1 MSTQALDHHHE
12 EHHDMDQT
20 DVLGFWM
27 YIMTDC
33 VLFATLFAGFAVL
46 HTHTYGGPPLG
57 QLFNLP
63 YVFGE
68 TLFLLFSNLTF
79 GFGIL
84 SMYKDKQTALIGW
97 LVVTII
103 LGLGFVLMEV
113 HEFIELARDGHGW
126 WTSGA
131 MSSFY
136 SLVAT
141 HGLHVSFGLLWMLIL
156 IFQVLRF
163 KLNKTMKRRL
173 TYLGIFWNFLDI
185 VWIFVFTVVYLIPSI

>member
-1 MSTQALDHHHE
+1 MSTTQALDHDH
-12 EHHDMDQT
+12 EHHDQDNT

-33 VLFATLFAGFAVL
+33 ILFATLFAGFAVM
-46 HTHTYGGPPLG
+46 HTATYGGPPLK

-84 SMYKDKQTALIGW
+84 AMYKDKRNLLIGW

-103 LGLGFVLMEV
+103 LGLGFVIMEV
-113 HEFIELARDGHGW
+113 HEFIDLARDGHGW

-131 MSSFY
+131 MSSFF

-141 HGLHVSFGLLWMLIL
+141 HGLHVSFGLLWMIVLIIQL
-156 IFQVLRF
+156 FRF

-173 TYLGIFWNFLDI
+173 TYLGLFWNFLDI